1 MREPNI
7 VHSAAS
13 SFKVAGAAGLLLLG
27 LAGCSFSS
35 APVGTELISRE
46 NGLGLTLVPTT
57 TSYSARDRNTAD
69 FYMTDLASGSW
80 TKPTHELS
88 GTLVHV
94 HVFLMPKP
102 GSTPIADDACSFT
115 VRQIVFTGG
124 SHGVYSG
131 GGFLT
136 LSGDVGDLE
145 CGGEFRGAT
154 LRLTASTNGFEDR
167 LGPAE
172 MHGRLD
178 APRNENAA
186 NGWASLVSR
195 ALGEAKE
202 SQR

>member
-7 VHSAAS
+7 VQSAS
-13 SFKVAGAAGLLLLG
+13 GFYLFTIVAALALSGLS
-27 LAGCSFSS
+27 GCSVTST
-35 APVGTELISRE
+35 PLGTELISRE
-46 NGLGLTLVPTT
+46 NGMGLTLSPTIT
-57 TSYSARDRNTAD
+57 CYSARDRNTAD
-69 FYMTDLASGSW
+69 FYMTDLPTGAW
-80 TKPTHELS
+80 NKPSRELA

-115 VRQIVFTGG
+115 VRQIVFAGG

-136 LSGDVGDLE
+136 LSGDVGDRE

-154 LRLTASTNGFEDR
+154 LRLTASTDGFEDR

-172 MHGRLD
+172 MHGRIE
-178 APRNENAA
+178 APRDEASS

-195 ALGEAKE
+195 ALNEAIV
-202 SQR
+202 RR

>member
-7 VHSAAS
+7 VRSAP
-13 SFKVAGAAGLLLLG
+13 SFAFAWAGVLLLTLG
-27 LAGCSFSS
+27 PSGCSVTST
-35 APVGTELISRE
+35 PLGTELTSRE
-46 NGLGLTLVPTT
+46 NGLGLTLSPTL
-57 TSYSARDRNTAD
+57 TSYAARDRNTAD
-69 FYMTDLASGSW
+69 FYMTDLPAGAW
-80 TKPTHELS
+80 NKPSRELS

-94 HVFLMPKP
+94 HVFLLPKP

-136 LSGDVGDLE
+136 LSGDVGDRE

-154 LRLTASTNGFEDR
+154 LRLTSCTDGFEDR
-167 LGPAE
+167 LGPGE
-172 MHGRLD
+172 MRGRIE
-178 APRNENAA
+178 APRDESSS

-195 ALGEAKE
+195 SIHEAKE
-202 SQR
+202 QR